1 MILLPSYSQTLDP
14 LRKGATFEA
23 QEQIMK
29 LREAALELQDDD
41 LALREEVK
49 KLLARVQVET

>member
-1 MILLPSYSQTLDP
+1 MILLPSYFQTLDP
-14 LRKGATFEA
+14 LKKGATLEA

-29 LREAALELQDDD
+29 LREAALELQKDN

-49 KLLARVQVET
+49 KQFARAQMET